1 MKRIK
6 LKWIIRDSLL
16 GTALLLNL
24 GSMVGL
30 TSNMIDLTSPAM
42 MFMNTSSLVLI
53 GASYALG
60 LYTRKESSKLYLKKN
75 KEIEKKNAINA
86 ELSKKMMDCS
96 KDVNVNVED
105 VYASTINL
113 IESSKNINAII
124 KEIAVGIAS
133 NAQDIQDQATLTID
147 IQKTIDETAS
157 ASNTV
162 KSISA
167 STRQIIEEGFKIVS
181 KLDEKTNI
189 VNENNTNV
197 YEAMLELQQMSQ
209 EIKKIVDMITSI
221 SQQTNLLSLNA
232 SIEAARAGD
241 QGRGFAVVAE
251 EVRKLSEQ
259 SKVSAESIKK
269 IIENLQLKTEDSV
282 GAVTRLKEVNNEQN
296 KFFKDTYSVFNRLN
310 SEIKDLNENINMVSD
325 KVDEVVVS
333 NNKITDKINDI
344 SSVSEEISANV
355 QEVRAL
361 TEMNSIDNAKG
372 EQALDSLRRSAKE
385 LESVIK

>member
-24 GSMVGL
+24 GSIVGL
-30 TSNMIDLTSPAM
+30 TSNMIDSTSPAM
-42 MFMNTSSLVLI
+42 MFMNISSLVLI

-60 LYTRKESSKLYLKKN
+60 LYARKESSKLYLKKN
-75 KEIEKKNAINA
+75 KEIEKKNAINE
-86 ELSKKMMDCS
+86 ELSKKMVDCS

-105 VYASTINL
+105 VYTSTINL

-361 TEMNSIDNAKG
+361 SEMNSIDNAKG
-372 EQALDSLRRSAKE
+372 EQALESLRRSAKE

>member
-42 MFMNTSSLVLI
+42 MFMNISSLVLI

-60 LYTRKESSKLYLKKN
+60 LYARKESSKLYLKKN
-75 KEIEKKNAINA
+75 KEIEKKNAINE
-86 ELSKKMMDCS
+86 ELSKKMVDCS

>member
-42 MFMNTSSLVLI
+42 MFMNISSLVLI

-385 LESVIK
+385 LESVMK

>member
-24 GSMVGL
+24 GSIVGL
-30 TSNMIDLTSPAM
+30 TSNMIDSTSPAM
-42 MFMNTSSLVLI
+42 MFMNISSLVLI

-60 LYTRKESSKLYLKKN
+60 LYARKESSKLYLKKN
-75 KEIEKKNAINA
+75 KEIEKKNAINE
-86 ELSKKMMDCS
+86 ELSKKMVDCS

-105 VYASTINL
+105 VYTSTINL

-372 EQALDSLRRSAKE
+372 EQALESLRRSAKE

>member
-42 MFMNTSSLVLI
+42 MFMNISSLVLI

-60 LYTRKESSKLYLKKN
+60 LYARKESSKLYLKKN

-105 VYASTINL
+105 VYTSTINL

-372 EQALDSLRRSAKE
+372 EQALESLRRSAKE